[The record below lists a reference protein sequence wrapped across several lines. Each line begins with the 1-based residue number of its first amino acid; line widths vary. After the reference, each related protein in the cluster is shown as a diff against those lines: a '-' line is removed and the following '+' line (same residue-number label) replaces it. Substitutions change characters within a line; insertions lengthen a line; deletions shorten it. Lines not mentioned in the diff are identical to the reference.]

1 MGPTSD
7 FGEVYLFEQPA
18 FSDKEFC
25 KQFVIEKSNELNTY
39 LSKQWKTLP
48 DVYANKFYCMT
59 INEVD
64 AAIRR
69 AGRAAGRKISI

>member
-7 FGEVYLFEQPA
+7 LGEVYIFEHPA

-64 AAIRR
+64 AVIRR